1 MFIYYFGVLWRM
13 LQRYF
18 SLGKA
23 VNVMKTQ
30 LEFQNVRPPSYF
42 PWSPVGEI
50 GVTNLIFRFNT
61 PDLKTLD
68 LKPSAARDSE
78 VHETPKACE
87 GSTSSC

>member
-1 MFIYYFGVLWRM
+1 M

-30 LEFQNVRPPSYF
+30 NSKMCALLHIFHG
-42 PWSPVGEI
+42 SPVGEI
-50 GVTNLIFRFNT
+50 GVSNLIFSFNT
-61 PDLKTLD
+61 PALKTLD